1 MSSAFWNER
10 YAGEGLAYGAAPN
23 EFLAQMAGRLPR
35 TGNAIDIGAGEG
47 RNALFLASLGL
58 DVLAVDQSI
67 IGMQKA
73 RRLAGQR
80 GLKLRTRAI
89 DLRDFSVEPGS
100 QDVVS
105 SIFVHL
111 PADLRA
117 AVHHRI
123 AEWLRPGGLFVL
135 EAYAPEQLSRNTG
148 GPKDPAMLASLDT
161 IIGELSGLAI
171 EYKAALVRLV
181 SEGEF
186 HRGEASVVQVVA
198 RKR

>member
-89 DLRDFSVEPGS
+89 DLRDFSVDLER
-100 QDVVS
+100 
-105 SIFVHL
+105 SIALRPRL
-111 PADLRA
+111 PAGALAVAESGIASRA
-117 AVHHRI
+117 DVER
-123 AEWLRPGGLFVL
+123 
-135 EAYAPEQLSRNTG
+135 
-148 GPKDPAMLASLDT
+148 LAAAGFDAFL
-161 IIGELSGLAI
+161 IGESLLLSGDPQGKLR
-171 EYKAALVRLV
+171 EL
-181 SEGEF
+181 F
-186 HRGEASVVQVVA
+186 P
-198 RKR
+198 